1 MNKRP
6 VISTNARPSEVTVA
20 YWLYAE
26 RRVGDYPISTPRS
39 GKWLLFIPV
48 EQVDGVWNAIKRAVE
63 EGRLGD
69 SAKVATA
76 RPNPNASNPNVKV
89 ICVYTYDA
97 DDDADVTRVREELR
111 QLGFTQ
117 RIPYK
122 TDDATRQGQ
131 YQVWGHTR
139 VSKRYE

>member
-1 MNKRP
+1 MSNRQS
-6 VISTNARPSEVTVA
+6 ISADARPSEVTAA
-20 YWLYAE
+20 YWLYAN
-26 RRVGDYPISTPRS
+26 RCVGDYPASTPRS

-48 EQVDGVWNAIKRAVE
+48 EQINGVWAVIKHAVE

-69 SAKVATA
+69 SAKVATG
-76 RPNPNASNPNVKV
+76 RPNPNASNPDVRV

-97 DDDADVTRVREELR
+97 DDDTDVTRVREELR

-122 TDDATRQGQ
+122 TDDATLQGQ
-131 YQVWGHTR
+131 YQVRGHTR
-139 VSKRYE
+139 ISKRYE